1 MAKSPIQAALNN
13 SHDHGVDHHITST
26 WTYIKVLIALS
37 ALMALTLVAGAINLP
52 DIWFISGTIV
62 NQTVALIIA
71 ILKASLVIFVFMGVW
86 HGTKLTKLWAATGFV
101 WFFLLGLIL
110 IDYPMRAFENVDGWE
125 GPKDKPSIGR
135 DGAALPRVVTP
146 SSQPQPVTPNEINV
160 RPRQ

>member
-1 MAKSPIQAALNN
+1 MAKSPIQAAINN

-26 WTYIKVLIALS
+26 GTYLLVLLALS
-37 ALMALTLVAGAINLP
+37 VLMGLTLFFGERELP
-52 DIWFISGTIV
+52 DVWFISGTIV
-62 NQTVALIIA
+62 NQTVALLIA

-110 IDYPMRAFENVDGWE
+110 IDYPMRAFENVEGWE
-125 GPKDKPSIGR
+125 GYKNQPGISR

-146 SSQPQPVTPNEINV
+146 SSKAQPVTPNETNI